1 MKLVVLTPEKEYFNG
16 EVKSV
21 KVPGTNGGFEIL
33 NNHAPIVSSLT
44 AGHIGITSTSTQ
56 GGESKLIITGGFIE
70 AVNNEI
76 SILASGVVAE

>member
-44 AGHIGITSTSTQ
+44 AGSVGITTAQ
-56 GGESKLIITGGFIE
+56 GEASKLIITGGFVE

-76 SILASGVVAE
+76 SILASSVVFE

>member
-44 AGHIGITSTSTQ
+44 AGHIGIVTQ
-56 GGESKLIITGGFIE
+56 NGESKLIITGGFIE

-76 SILASGVVAE
+76 SILASGIVTE

>member
-16 EVKSV
+16 EVTSV
-21 KVPGTNGGFEIL
+21 KVPGTSGGFEIL

-44 AGHIGITSTSTQ
+44 AGHIGIITTQ
-56 GGESKLIITGGFIE
+56 GGNSKLIITGGFIE

-76 SILASGVVAE
+76 SILASSVVAE

>member
-21 KVPGTNGGFEIL
+21 KVPGTSGGFEIL
-33 NNHAPIVSSLT
+33 KNHAPIVSSLT
-44 AGHIGITSTSTQ
+44 AGHIGITNAEGQSSN
-56 GGESKLIITGGFIE
+56 LIITGGFIE

-76 SILASGVVAE
+76 SILASGVVTE

>member
-21 KVPGTNGGFEIL
+21 KVPGTTGGFEIL

-44 AGHIGITSTSTQ
+44 AGHVGITTTE
-56 GGESKLIITGGFIE
+56 GGSSKLIITGGFIE

-76 SILASGVVAE
+76 SILASSVVTE